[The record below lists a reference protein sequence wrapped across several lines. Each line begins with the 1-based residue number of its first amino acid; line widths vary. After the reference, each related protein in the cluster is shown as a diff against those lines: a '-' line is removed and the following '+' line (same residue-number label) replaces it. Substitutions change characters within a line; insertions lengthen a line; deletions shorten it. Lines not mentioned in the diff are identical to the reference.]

1 MGQRSQIY
9 IRISDNYNEKPTLIA
24 KYFQWNFAER
34 MISRARHGIEYI
46 KSSAKYLSSD
56 TVKERINRI
65 FDVNFD
71 MKDVALSTDILKE
84 WVEYSSKY
92 YELNEINDY
101 IFHAQDNNDGK
112 LFIDVDE
119 KGNVKYCFTDYDMQI
134 LSPEKYMDWD
144 FENWQQSEYLDR
156 EDAEICIN
164 NINYIL
170 ENAKQ
175 MTGAELEEFISF
187 DYSEQIKNLAKKLN
201 IEIESTSKVIEAESI
216 NNNELENC
224 EVKM

>member
-9 IRISDNYNEKPTLIA
+9 IRIKDDYNEKPTLIA

-46 KSSAKYLSSD
+46 KSSAEYLSSD

-71 MKDVALSTDILKE
+71 MKDIALSTDILKE

-144 FENWQQSEYLDR
+144 FENWQNSEYLDR

-164 NINYIL
+164 NMNYIL
-170 ENAKQ
+170 KNAKQ
-175 MTGAELEEFISF
+175 MTGAELEEFITY
-187 DYSEQIKNLAKKLN
+187 DYSEQIKELAKKLN
-201 IEIESTSKVIEAESI
+201 IEIESTSKVIEAESL

-224 EVKM
+224 EVEM